1 MKYCR
6 LHGQKAVFIVS
17 IWLVIRKL
25 SDPVPW
31 TQVFNAMGLILLIF
45 PLYQFT
51 AHAIRMKQ
59 VQSAPTALSHIP
71 YGLTPPA
78 GPLPDIYYIVLDAYP
93 RQDVLERRVGYD
105 NTPFLDELRSLG
117 FYVADCSQ
125 SNYAHTELSLAS
137 TLNFNY
143 LEDLGINPPT
153 DSMDRYPLIPLVLHS
168 QVRQILASMG
178 YDMVAFESGHPW
190 TEVTDAEYFFSSAN
204 HPISNNQSLTNLN
217 GLELMVLDNSL
228 GIVFTDALSHFSKDV
243 ANLNVSTD
251 VNRPRVLYTL
261 DMMRSVPL
269 GVPSPKFVFAHIVSP
284 HFPVVFGPN
293 GENVLITMDVDDETY
308 AKAYQGQITYLNKR
322 VLEIIHNI
330 LTVSAIPPI
339 IIIQG
344 DHGYDLF
351 LEEERTFNLSALY
364 LPNKHYDQ
372 LYPQITS
379 VNTFRV
385 VFNAYFDGKFELLDD
400 RAYYSTY
407 NLLYDFTLIPNRCD
421 K

>member
-1 MKYCR
+1 
-6 LHGQKAVFIVS
+6 
-17 IWLVIRKL
+17 
-25 SDPVPW
+25 
-31 TQVFNAMGLILLIF
+31 
-45 PLYQFT
+45 
-51 AHAIRMKQ
+51 
-59 VQSAPTALSHIP
+59 
-71 YGLTPPA
+71 
-78 GPLPDIYYIVLDAYP
+78 
-93 RQDVLERRVGYD
+93 
-105 NTPFLDELRSLG
+105 
-117 FYVADCSQ
+117 
-125 SNYAHTELSLAS
+125 
-137 TLNFNY
+137 
-143 LEDLGINPPT
+143 
-153 DSMDRYPLIPLVLHS
+153 
-168 QVRQILASMG
+168 
-178 YDMVAFESGHPW
+178 
-190 TEVTDAEYFFSSAN
+190 
-204 HPISNNQSLTNLN
+204 
-217 GLELMVLDNSL
+217 
-228 GIVFTDALSHFSKDV
+228 
-243 ANLNVSTD
+243 
-251 VNRPRVLYTL
+251 
-261 DMMRSVPL
+261 
-269 GVPSPKFVFAHIVSP
+269 
-284 HFPVVFGPN
+284 
-293 GENVLITMDVDDETY
+293 MDVDDETY